1 MADERYNGWRNYET
15 WLVKLWMDNEQG
27 DYDFWQEQTSEII
40 DDEFPIASL
49 SKRLDAWIEEIR
61 ETIFDDDAPAGF
73 MSDLLTAAIGA
84 IDTSE
89 IARHLIDDH
98 SEE

>member
-15 WLVKLWMDNEQG
+15 WLVKLGMDNEQG
-27 DYDFWQEQTSEII
+27 DCDFWQEQTSEIV